1 MRIELSEED
10 YRFLVDLAYLGE
22 WMINAYRDP
31 MRTLPEYE
39 DALRQLLVF
48 CEEAG
53 FPELADEE
61 THDPTSVLENDRE
74 VRRFIEGYNDENFW
88 HELLERLAYRDLE
101 KKMGFRTVR
110 DLPPEER
117 DRLLE
122 EIEDKYLEELE
133 KNGID
138 NLEFKGTP

>member
-74 VRRFIEGYNDENFW
+74 VRRREF
-88 HELLERLAYRDLE
+88 LARTAGASGVSRFG
-101 KKMGFRTVR
+101 KKDGVSHGARPAPGGAR
-110 DLPPEER
+110 PPA
-117 DRLLE
+117 
-122 EIEDKYLEELE
+122 
-133 KNGID
+133 
-138 NLEFKGTP
+138 